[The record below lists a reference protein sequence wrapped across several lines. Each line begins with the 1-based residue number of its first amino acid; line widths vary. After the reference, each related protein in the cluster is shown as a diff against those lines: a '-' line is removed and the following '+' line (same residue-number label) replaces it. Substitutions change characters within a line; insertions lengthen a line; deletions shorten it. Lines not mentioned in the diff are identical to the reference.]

1 MMNPPLRSGE
11 NDWGEFAGRGGSG
24 PYSGKSMFQA
34 GICDGIYNRAEMRAG
49 VAADRIYR
57 ITIGMGAELI
67 HEKQRTWQKGSVFP
81 TFV

>member
-1 MMNPPLRSGE
+1 
-11 NDWGEFAGRGGSG
+11 
-24 PYSGKSMFQA
+24 MFQA

-49 VAADRIYR
+49 VVADRIYR

-67 HEKQRTWQKGSVFP
+67 HEKPRTWQKGSVFP